1 MEPTMALT
9 WNLTHVQQLGGK
21 MLKHSEHEE
30 HTSSQSS
37 KMKFLL

>member
-21 MLKHSEHEE
+21 MLKHLKHEK
-30 HTSSQSS
+30 HTSSQSGR
-37 KMKFLL
+37 MIFLL